1 MFKRRW
7 RQMKRLLLKTFPR
20 SWVLHLLWISSTCQL
35 FSTCFP
41 PSKEPN
47 SQMKTTTIFIKKL
60 WITLTKLL
68 LITSLAS
75 FTRPLLKTTWCNRQ
89 WPFRICLIIVRR
101 EKVWSLRHL
110 SWIFLLKKISLV
122 TILNLKESWYSKQ
135 MMTRI
140 CWMRSR
146 TYR

>member
-1 MFKRRW
+1 MFKRRR

-20 SWVLHLLWISSTCQL
+20 SVLNLLWINSTCQL
-35 FSTCFP
+35 FSTCSP

-47 SQMKTTTIFIKKL
+47 SQMKTTSIFFKKL

-75 FTRPLLKTTWCNRQ
+75 FTRLLLKTTWCSRQ
-89 WPFRICLIIVRR
+89 WPFGICLIIVRR

-122 TILNLKESWYSKQ
+122 TILSLKESCQSKK